1 MTAND
6 TVSIALVITLI
17 NLACT
22 LWNTYGGAKK
32 RTKEDIE
39 AEIERRANLQKEF
52 VKVNFKLDE
61 FCRKIDD
68 LIKQNEKIEDRLNK
82 HEQRL
87 NLLEAKV
94 K

>member
-6 TVSIALVITLI
+6 TVSIALMVTLI

-39 AEIERRANLQKEF
+39 AEIERRANIQKEF

-61 FCRKIDD
+61 FCRRLDD
-68 LIKQNEKIEDRLNK
+68 MLKQYNKIEAKLDEF
-82 HEQRL
+82 EQRL
-87 NLLEAKV
+87 TVLEAKV